1 MRLWE
6 LAGSERKEVTVPQIE
21 VSEQQILDSLDRLSP
36 KGRRAACTAARCVSP
51 NVEMR
56 PRAGPRPTRVPAQE
70 PRRFPQSCKS
80 QRCGDDGARPANAPR
95 DRMPPAP
102 SGMRISYWP
111 NLSLAS
117 AWLQRH
123 ARSGSTC
130 GFVIVCGRTPAPS
143 GPPQPHANV
152 WGVGCMQWLGVI
164 YGVPR
169 SSSFGHALAGSRCM
183 GQLTSIIPR
192 SISRQAA
199 DGPLDG
205 CR

>member
-1 MRLWE
+1 VRLWE

-36 KGRRAACTAARCVSP
+36 KGRRAAVLRPVACHRMLRCG
-51 NVEMR
+51 

-143 GPPQPHANV
+143 GPPQ
-152 WGVGCMQWLGVI
+152 
-164 YGVPR
+164 R
-169 SSSFGHALAGSRCM
+169 LAFTSGRPGSHRWCNACY
-183 GQLTSIIPR
+183 
-192 SISRQAA
+192 AA
-199 DGPLDG
+199 T
-205 CR
+205 